1 MPHSI
6 DRFRP
11 RSGPVRRPAAL
22 KSGLATG
29 SASRSAAFAASAGLV
44 AAILTFSAPA
54 FAQEA
59 GAASAPAP
67 AAQPLASVL
76 PPNAPPT
83 FADLAEKQ
91 LDAVVFISTT
101 QAPPQD
107 GPQAGPR
114 GPEMPSF
121 PPGSPFE
128 EFFREFRDRQRG
140 QPQPQQQAPRPTAAL
155 GSGFIIDPAGF
166 VVTNSHVVS
175 EAAEISVTMHDG
187 TKLPAKLVGVDGPTD
202 LAVLKVD
209 SKRPLVAAPWGDS
222 EALRVGDWVVAIG
235 NPFGLGGSVTAGI
248 LSARQRDIQQ
258 GPYDD
263 YLQTD
268 ASINRGNSGGP
279 LYNLNG
285 EVIGINTAIYSPTGG
300 SVGIG
305 FAIPSSIA
313 RPVVEQL
320 RDHGQ
325 VRRGWLGVQVQSV
338 TPDIAESLGM
348 QEPAGALVTSVSP
361 EGPAGKGGVR
371 QGDVITR
378 FNGESIKQMR
388 ELPRVVAT
396 TKIGSAVPLELVRE
410 GKAETLTV
418 TVGELEP
425 QEQVA
430 LSGSSRAPRPETTV
444 DTKQVLGLTLS
455 QLTPGLRD
463 SFSLPPDVEGVV
475 VTEVGDAS
483 AASERGIEAGDVIVE
498 AGQEPVK
505 TPEDLNRLVD
515 DARNQGRKTVLMLLS
530 RDGDLRYVPM
540 PIEDRKG

>member
-1 MPHSI
+1 MTSGSA
-6 DRFRP
+6 P
-11 RSGPVRRPAAL
+11 RSAVPTV
-22 KSGLATG
+22 
-29 SASRSAAFAASAGLV
+29 SAGLL
-44 AAILTFSAPA
+44 AAILAFSPPA
-54 FAQEA
+54 FAQDA
-59 GAASAPAP
+59 GGGAAPAP
-67 AAQPLASVL
+67 AAPPLASAL

-83 FADLAEKQ
+83 FADLADKQ

-101 QAPPQD
+101 QAPPQG

-114 GPEMPSF
+114 GPEMPGF

-140 QPQPQQQAPRPTAAL
+140 QPQQPQQPQQAPRPTAAL

-175 EAAEISVTMHDG
+175 EASEISVTLHDG

-209 SKRPLVAAPWGDS
+209 SRKPLVAAPWGDS

-305 FAIPSSIA
+305 FAIPSSVA

-378 FNGESIKQMR
+378 FNGESIEQMR
-388 ELPRVVAT
+388 ELPRVVAA

-410 GKAETLTV
+410 GKPETVTV

-430 LSGSSRAPRPETTV
+430 LSGSSGTPRPETTI

-463 SFSLPPDVEGVV
+463 SFSINPDVEGVV

-515 DARNQGRKTVLMLLS
+515 DARSQGRKTVLMLLS

>member
-11 RSGPVRRPAAL
+11 RSGLVRRHAGL
-22 KSGLATG
+22 KTGPTSG
-29 SASRSAAFAASAGLV
+29 SASRLAVPAASAGLV
-44 AAILTFSAPA
+44 AAILAFSSPA
-54 FAQEA
+54 FAQGA
-59 GAASAPAP
+59 GGAAPAP
-67 AAQPLASVL
+67 AAPPLASVL

-101 QAPPQD
+101 QAPPQG

-114 GPEMPSF
+114 GPELPGF

-140 QPQPQQQAPRPTAAL
+140 QPQQQQQAPRPTAAL

-202 LAVLKVD
+202 LAVLKVE
-209 SKRPLVAAPWGDS
+209 SKKPLVAAPWGDS

-305 FAIPSSIA
+305 FAIPSSVA

-325 VRRGWLGVQVQSV
+325 VRRGWLGVQVQGV

-378 FNGESIKQMR
+378 FNGESIEQMR
-388 ELPRVVAT
+388 ELPRVVAAT
-396 TKIGSAVPLELVRE
+396 RIGSAVPLELVRE

-430 LSGSSRAPRPETTV
+430 LSGSSGAPRPETTV

-463 SFSLPPDVEGVV
+463 SFSINPDVEGVV

-515 DARNQGRKTVLMLLS
+515 DARSQGRKTVLMLLS

>member
-1 MPHSI
+1 M
-6 DRFRP
+6 
-11 RSGPVRRPAAL
+11 
-22 KSGLATG
+22 SGLTSG
-29 SASRSAAFAASAGLV
+29 SASRL
-44 AAILTFSAPA
+44 
-54 FAQEA
+54 
-59 GAASAPAP
+59 AASAPAGLVAVLLVLATPAFAQDAGGAPPAP
-67 AAQPLASVL
+67 AAPPLASAL

-101 QAPPQD
+101 QTPPQS

-114 GPEMPSF
+114 GPEVPGF

-140 QPQPQQQAPRPTAAL
+140 QPQQQQAPRPTAAL

-175 EAAEISVTMHDG
+175 EATEISVTMHDG

-202 LAVLKVD
+202 LAVLKVE
-209 SKRPLVAAPWGDS
+209 SKKPLVFAPWGDS

-305 FAIPSSIA
+305 FAIPSSVA

-378 FNGESIKQMR
+378 FNGESIEQMR
-388 ELPRVVAT
+388 ELPRVVAA

-430 LSGSSRAPRPETTV
+430 MSGSSGAPRPETTV
-444 DTKQVLGLTLS
+444 DSKQVLGLTLS

-463 SFSLPPDVEGVV
+463 SFSINPDVEGVV

-515 DARNQGRKTVLMLLS
+515 DARSQGRKTVLMLLS

>member
-1 MPHSI
+1 M
-6 DRFRP
+6 
-11 RSGPVRRPAAL
+11 
-22 KSGLATG
+22 
-29 SASRSAAFAASAGLV
+29 AASAPAGLV
-44 AAILTFSAPA
+44 AALLVLAAPA
-54 FAQEA
+54 FAQDA
-59 GAASAPAP
+59 GGAPPAP
-67 AAQPLASVL
+67 AAPPLASAL

-91 LDAVVFISTT
+91 VDAVVFISTT
-101 QAPPQD
+101 QAPPQG

-114 GPEMPSF
+114 GPEVPGF

-140 QPQPQQQAPRPTAAL
+140 QPQQQQAPRPTAAL

-175 EAAEISVTMHDG
+175 EATEISVTMHDG

-202 LAVLKVD
+202 LAVLKVE
-209 SKRPLVAAPWGDS
+209 SKKPLVAAPWGDS

-305 FAIPSSIA
+305 FAIPSSVA

-378 FNGESIKQMR
+378 FNGESIEHMR
-388 ELPRVVAT
+388 ELPRIVAA

-410 GKAETLTV
+410 GKAKTLTV

-430 LSGSSRAPRPETTV
+430 LSGSSGAPRPETTV
-444 DTKQVLGLTLS
+444 DSKQVLGLTLS

-463 SFSLPPDVEGVV
+463 SFSINPDVEGVV

-515 DARNQGRKTVLMLLS
+515 DARSQGRKTVLMLLS

>member
-1 MPHSI
+1 MPHST
-6 DRFRP
+6 DRFR
-11 RSGPVRRPAAL
+11 RLSSYARWQARL
-22 KSGLATG
+22 EFG
-29 SASRSAAFAASAGLV
+29 SASRLTASAAPAGLV
-44 AAILTFSAPA
+44 AALLALSGPV
-54 FAQEA
+54 FAQDA
-59 GAASAPAP
+59 GGAAPAP
-67 AAQPLASVL
+67 AAPPLASLL

-91 LDAVVFISTT
+91 VDAVVFISAT
-101 QAPPQD
+101 QAAPQG

-114 GPEMPSF
+114 GQELPDF

-140 QPQPQQQAPRPTAAL
+140 QPQQQQPPRPMAAL

-166 VVTNSHVVS
+166 VVTNGHVVS
-175 EAAEISVTMHDG
+175 EAAEISVTTHDG
-187 TKLPAKLVGVDGPTD
+187 TKLPAKVVGVDGPTD

-209 SKRPLVAAPWGDS
+209 SKKPLVAAPWGDS
-222 EALRVGDWVVAIG
+222 EAVRVGDWVVAIG

-305 FAIPSSIA
+305 FAIPSSVA
-313 RPVVEQL
+313 RPVIEQL

-325 VRRGWLGVQVQSV
+325 VRRGWLGVQVQSL
-338 TPDIAESLGM
+338 TPDIAKSLGM

-378 FNGESIKQMR
+378 FNGKAIEHIR
-388 ELPRVVAT
+388 ELPRIVAA
-396 TKIGSAVPLELVRE
+396 TKIGSSVPLELLRE

-425 QEQVA
+425 REQVA
-430 LSGSSRAPRPETTV
+430 LSGSSGAPRPETAV
-444 DTKQVLGLTLS
+444 DSKTVLGLTLS
-455 QLTPGLRD
+455 PLTPGLRD
-463 SFSLPPDVEGVV
+463 SFAINPDVEGVV
-475 VTEVGDAS
+475 VTEVGDSS

-498 AGQEPVK
+498 AGQVPVK
-505 TPEDLNRLVD
+505 TPEDLKRLVD
-515 DARNQGRKTVLMLLS
+515 DARSQGRKTVLMLFS

-540 PIEDRKG
+540 PVEDRKG

>member
-1 MPHSI
+1 M
-6 DRFRP
+6 P
-11 RSGPVRRPAAL
+11 RSIARYSMARCRRLFCLPL
-22 KSGLATG
+22 RRTGLEFG
-29 SASRSAAFAASAGLV
+29 SASRWAASAAPVGLV
-44 AAILTFSAPA
+44 AAFLAFSPPVL
-54 FAQEA
+54 AQDA
-59 GAASAPAP
+59 GGAAPESAAP
-67 AAQPLASVL
+67 PLASLL

-83 FADLAEKQ
+83 FADLADKQ

-101 QAPPQD
+101 QAAPQG

-114 GPEMPSF
+114 GQEPPDF

-140 QPQPQQQAPRPTAAL
+140 QPQQQPAPRQTAAL
-155 GSGFIIDPAGF
+155 GSGFVIDPAGF

-187 TKLPAKLVGVDGPTD
+187 TKLPAKLIGADGPTD
-202 LAVLKVD
+202 LAVLKVE
-209 SKRPLVAAPWGDS
+209 SRKPLVAAPWGDS
-222 EALRVGDWVVAIG
+222 DAVRVGDWVVAIG

-313 RPVVEQL
+313 RPVIEQL

-348 QEPAGALVTSVSP
+348 QEPSGALVTSVSP

-378 FNGESIKQMR
+378 FNGKSVEQMR
-388 ELPRVVAT
+388 ELPRIVAA
-396 TKIGSAVPLELVRE
+396 TKIGSSVPLELVRE
-410 GKAETLTV
+410 GKAETLTI
-418 TVGELEP
+418 TVGELAP
-425 QEQVA
+425 QEQQVA
-430 LSGSSRAPRPETTV
+430 LSGSSGPPRPESTV
-444 DTKQVLGLTLS
+444 DSKTVLGLTLS
-455 QLTPGLRD
+455 PLTPGLRD
-463 SFSLPPDVEGVV
+463 SFSINPDVEGVV

-483 AASERGIEAGDVIVE
+483 VASERGIEAGDVIVE

-515 DARNQGRKTVLMLLS
+515 DARSQGRKTVLMLFS

-540 PIEDRKG
+540 PVEDRKG